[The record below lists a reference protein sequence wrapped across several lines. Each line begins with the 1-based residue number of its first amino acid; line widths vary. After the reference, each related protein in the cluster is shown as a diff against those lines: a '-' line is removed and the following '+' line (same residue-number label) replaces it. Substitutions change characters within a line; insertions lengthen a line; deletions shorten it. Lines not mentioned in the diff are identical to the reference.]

1 MSAKSSSTRNAAQ
14 RRQSAERSA
23 AARERIARATR
34 RRRLITVG
42 TAVGAVVAVLV
53 ALVIVKA
60 ATGGPAPKS
69 GQKAAPAQSTV
80 TALVAGVPGATF
92 DAVGAGSSVTP
103 PKALTGAALTS
114 GGQPRVLYVGAEFC
128 PYCAAER
135 WAVAVAL
142 SRFGTFAG
150 LGQTTSSPSDVYP
163 STATLTFHG
172 ATFTSRYLSFNGK
185 ELQSNQASGNS
196 YANLDSLDSAD
207 RTLWQSK
214 GGGYPFVDI
223 GGRWL
228 ISGASYNPGLLQGK
242 TQQQIA
248 AQLSQPT
255 SAISQAVVGTANDI
269 TAAIC
274 TTTGMKPEPVCSS
287 PGVTRA
293 AAKLTRS

>member
-1 MSAKSSSTRNAAQ
+1 
-14 RRQSAERSA
+14 
-23 AARERIARATR
+23 
-34 RRRLITVG
+34 
-42 TAVGAVVAVLV
+42 VAVLV